1 MHAIA
6 RAPSVGGRL
15 EPREGVMLRALAS
28 NVDSFKDPE
37 PGGILFIGTNTKD
50 YGSSQKQHVHGL
62 ITVREFCD
70 FSEGNRLSAMR
81 SGRSGGQGRSRGRGV
96 QGTRPGQ
103 QASRRDFT
111 KLASAMVGL
120 VEVGD
125 KGFSIPPGK

>member
-1 MHAIA
+1 MF
-6 RAPSVGGRL
+6 
-15 EPREGVMLRALAS
+15 RALAS
-28 NVDSFKDPE
+28 NLDSLENPE
-37 PGGILFIGTNTKD
+37 PGGILLIGTNTKD
-50 YGSSQKQHVHGL
+50 YGSSQKQFVHGL
-62 ITVREFCD
+62 IIVREFCD
-70 FSEGNRLSAMR
+70 FSEGNRLSAMGP
-81 SGRSGGQGRSRGRGV
+81 GRSGGQGRSRGRRV